1 MFRQHREPPPPPAQA
16 GRRRLLRCEGASI
29 SPMFALLLVPLAGSI
44 AYAVELGGMQYV
56 QRSAQNAA
64 DAAALAAATNNST
77 TGTTYLME
85 ARGAA
90 RPFGYVD
97 GTGNVTVTAA
107 PVTCPAGTPGT
118 SPVCYEAVITTSFP
132 LTFSRVIGFTGT
144 GGSGSQTIA
153 ARAVATAA
161 GTLGGLSS
169 SACLWA
175 LGSSGVTLS
184 GDGIPSADLTGCG
197 VMSAGGINCNGS
209 GTMKADYA
217 LSGTGPSSGCALTSA
232 GDLDPTDTNWA
243 PLPADPF
250 ASLTPPSTAACGDN
264 PGENSLSGTLSGTSL
279 NYCGNVKL
287 TGNVDLTGTGTVM
300 VIKNGA
306 LDLNG
311 FTLKTSGTNASTTI
325 IFTGSNTS
333 DRQHYPMSSKAKS
346 GTLEIK
352 APTTG
357 TWANIAMYQDRT
369 LTNRTYNPGNK
380 DTVNFEYAGNEPTWN
395 VAGVAY
401 FPKASTTFKGAI
413 GKYGTMSCFQLIA
426 NTIAISGTGLT
437 IADNTTADCSSGGYT
452 IPGATLPGAAIR
464 TRLVL

>member
-1 MFRQHREPPPPPAQA
+1 MFHTHSRPAVPA
-16 GRRRLLRCEGASI
+16 PAVWRRLLQGDGASI
-29 SPMFALLLVPLAGSI
+29 SPMFALLLIPISGSI

-64 DAAALAAATNNST
+64 DAAAIAAATNNSS

-85 ARGAA
+85 ARAA
-90 RPFGYVD
+90 AAPYGYVN
-97 GTGNVTVTAA
+97 GTGNVTVTSA
-107 PVTCPAGTPGT
+107 PVTCPTGTTAGST
-118 SPVCYEAVITTSFP
+118 CYEAVITDTFP
-132 LTFSRVIGFTGT
+132 LSFSRVINFLGT
-144 GGSGSQTIA
+144 GNSGSQTIS
-153 ARAVATAA
+153 ARAVATSA

-184 GDGIPSADLTGCG
+184 GDGIPAADLTGCG

-209 GTMKADYA
+209 GTMQADYA
-217 LSGTGPSSGCALTSA
+217 LSGTGPSSGCAKTSA
-232 GDLDPTDTNWA
+232 GDIDPTDTNWA
-243 PLPADPF
+243 PLPSDPF
-250 ASLTPPSTAACGDN
+250 ASLTPPSTPACGDD
-264 PGENSLSGTLSGTSL
+264 PAEVTISGTLSGTSL

-287 TGNVDLTGTGTVM
+287 TGDVDLTGTGTVM

-333 DRQHYPMSSKAKS
+333 DRQHYPMSSQANK

-357 TWANIAMYQDRT
+357 TWANIALYQDRN
-369 LTNRTYNPGNK
+369 LTNRTYNPGQK
-380 DTVNFEYAGNEPTWN
+380 TTVNFDYAGNEPTWN

-426 NTIAISGTGLT
+426 DTIAISGTGLT
-437 IADNTTADCSSGGYT
+437 IADNTTADCTSGGYT
-452 IPGATLPGAAIR
+452 IPGATLPGTAIR
-464 TRLVL
+464 TKLVL